1 MDVFRAEISHPKRK
15 SLLHVTNLKEYIHQY
30 KANKETAT
38 EYLHSFLSLSKVPSR
53 HLMGDMLL
61 ELMQQK
67 YAGVHST
74 DVSDMTGLCTRN
86 TDYIF
91 YTAPHSDKFQKC
103 NAAIPPFFE
112 SLFPFNNPKRHKH
125 TAKQL

>member
-1 MDVFRAEISHPKRK
+1 M
-15 SLLHVTNLKEYIHQY
+15 HVTNLKEYIDQY

-74 DVSDMTGLCTRN
+74 DVSDMTDLCTRI
-86 TDYIF
+86 TDYIW
-91 YTAPHSDKFQKC
+91 YTAPYSDKFRKC
-103 NAAIPPFFE
+103 SAAIPPFF
-112 SLFPFNNPKRHKH
+112 
-125 TAKQL
+125 